1 MQNTV
6 QSGTTA
12 SPAAQEL
19 QPLETFL
26 SSLKRTRSK
35 KTLELHQK
43 RLQFLAQNFDPFA
56 GDVSSECAQIMQ
68 QYQISLE
75 ALDPFRFTNLV
86 LQMLDALEEK
96 IKSH

>member
-1 MQNTV
+1 MQNTDH
-6 QSGTTA
+6 SGTTA

-68 QYQISLE
+68 QYQISLT